1 MSKIYNTNYNKVS
14 VKTDSMVK
22 MIEQLSKLGV
32 FKEKEKRKPRKK
44 NKVSDDEI
52 KQDSDMVGS
61 VEPNSNL
68 FSLREIEPGMSD
80 QQIDDIEKRNQAGL
94 AALSAEVQQW
104 RLQNIEEQQR
114 QRFSDFATIFG
125 IDNPVISRF
134 RGAQQPGVG
143 QIPDPFVQSTTIEQI
158 EPDINEQ
165 RLTQTLNEGGP
176 KEAPIKTQ
184 TDLFAE
190 GEEVAARL
198 GPQER
203 IGGGD
208 DETKYGLLYKE
219 LIDEGLKLVNAKKTN
234 IVKLRK
240 YYLKLIDLLGIEDFI
255 ESTNANDYKEEIQEI
270 IQSYNV

>member
-1 MSKIYNTNYNKVS
+1 
-14 VKTDSMVK
+14 
-22 MIEQLSKLGV
+22 
-32 FKEKEKRKPRKK
+32 
-44 NKVSDDEI
+44 
-52 KQDSDMVGS
+52 
-61 VEPNSNL
+61 
-68 FSLREIEPGMSD
+68 MSD
-80 QQIDDIEKRNQAGL
+80 QQIDDIEKRNQAGV
-94 AALSAEVQQW
+94 AALSAEVRQW
-104 RLQNIEEQQR
+104 RLQDIEEQQR

-125 IDNPVISRF
+125 IDNPIISRF
-134 RGAQQPGVG
+134 RGAQQPGAG

-208 DETKYGLLYKE
+208 DQSSLYKE
-219 LIDEGLKLVNAKKTN
+219 LIDEGLKLVNAKKTD
-234 IVKLRK
+234 IVKLRT
-240 YYLKLIDLLGIEDFI
+240 YYLKLIDLLGIEEFI
-255 ESTNANDYKEEIQEI
+255 ESKNANDYKEEIQEI
-270 IQSYNV
+270 LQSYNV

>member
-32 FKEKEKRKPRKK
+32 FREKRKPRKK
-44 NKVSDDEI
+44 TKVSDDEI

-61 VEPNSNL
+61 VEPNL

-80 QQIDDIEKRNQAGL
+80 QQIDDIEKRNQAGV
-94 AALSAEVQQW
+94 AALSAEVKQQ
-104 RLQNIEEQQR
+104 RLQDIEEQQR

-134 RGAQQPGVG
+134 RGAQQPGAG
-143 QIPDPFVQSTTIEQI
+143 QRLDPFVQSTTIEQI

-165 RLTQTLNEGGP
+165 RLTKTLNEGGP

-208 DETKYGLLYKE
+208 DYEE
-219 LIDEGLKLVNAKKTN
+219 LIDEGLKLVKAKKTD

-240 YYLKLIDLLGIEDFI
+240 YYLKLIDLLGIEDFF
-255 ESTNANDYKEEIQEI
+255 ESTDANDYKEEIKEI
-270 IQSYNV
+270 LQSYNV

>member
-1 MSKIYNTNYNKVS
+1 MSKINNTNYNKVS

-32 FKEKEKRKPRKK
+32 FREKRKPRKK
-44 NKVSDDEI
+44 TKVSDDEI

-61 VEPNSNL
+61 VEPNL

-80 QQIDDIEKRNQAGL
+80 QQIDDIEKRNQAGV
-94 AALSAEVQQW
+94 AALSAEVKQQ
-104 RLQNIEEQQR
+104 RLQDIEEQQR
-114 QRFSDFATIFG
+114 QRFSDFATVFG

-134 RGAQQPGVG
+134 RGAQQPGAG
-143 QIPDPFVQSTTIEQI
+143 QRLDPFVQSTTIEQI
-158 EPDINEQ
+158 EPDINET

-240 YYLKLIDLLGIEDFI
+240 YYLKLIDLLGIEDFF
-255 ESTNANDYKEEIQEI
+255 ESTDANDYKEEIKEI
-270 IQSYNV
+270 LQSYNV

>member
-32 FKEKEKRKPRKK
+32 FKEKRKPSNEKRKPRKK

-61 VEPNSNL
+61 VEPNL
-68 FSLREIEPGMSD
+68 FSLRQIEPGMSD
-80 QQIDDIEKRNQAGL
+80 QQIDDIEKRNQAGI

-208 DETKYGLLYKE
+208 DESSLYKE
-219 LIDEGLKLVNAKKTN
+219 LIDEGLELVNAKKTN

-240 YYLKLIDLLGIEDFI
+240 YYLKLIDLLGIEEFI
-255 ESTNANDYKEEIQEI
+255 ESKNANDYKEEIQEI
-270 IQSYNV
+270 LQSYNV